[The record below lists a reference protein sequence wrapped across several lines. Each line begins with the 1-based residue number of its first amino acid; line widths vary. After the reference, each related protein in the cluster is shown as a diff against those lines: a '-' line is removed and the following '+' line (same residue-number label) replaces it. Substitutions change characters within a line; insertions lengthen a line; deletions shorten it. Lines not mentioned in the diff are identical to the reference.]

1 MVVLA
6 WILVSFCG
14 CGTKNIGV
22 SCFVV
27 NIIFTKVMFTDL
39 ASVILVVISLNI
51 FLFWSLTNALGY
63 VSMGEARAGER
74 REV

>member
-1 MVVLA
+1 
-6 WILVSFCG
+6 
-14 CGTKNIGV
+14 
-22 SCFVV
+22 V

-51 FLFWSLTNALGY
+51 FLFWPLTNALGY

-74 REV
+74 REVLWCADTCGFGDGVISAIRFGS